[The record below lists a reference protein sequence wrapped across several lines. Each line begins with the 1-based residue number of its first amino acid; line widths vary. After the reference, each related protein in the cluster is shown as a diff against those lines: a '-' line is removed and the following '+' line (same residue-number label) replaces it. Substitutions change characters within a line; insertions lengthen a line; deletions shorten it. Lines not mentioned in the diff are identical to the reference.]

1 DDRSPHEAPWPPC
14 LDLGPLPQG
23 PAGRVA
29 LALAHQ
35 RPGLLLARH
44 PAPLLLCARA
54 GHRAPPPE
62 RGWLP
67 LARPPPLVGA
77 GAGRVVPGR
86 AGERRARGSAS
97 DPRGLP
103 GNLPLQGD
111 RQRRAPGRARAAAD
125 PGAGRP
131 ARRPDRPLLGRAP
144 GSGGPRLPGHRGPGH
159 ALRRHRQPRPSARRA
174 PSAPALPHPHPCAG
188 RGGKGDGA
196 RLRGRPDGSVPLMA
210 QAARKLR
217 RHLLGARG
225 RVVPPGDRGVRNPMD
240 VRMRRR
246 VETAAVLAVACIF
259 AYAAWVGLTQAPP
272 DREMGDVQRIM
283 YAHVPMVQ
291 MMLLA
296 GTILFVCSVLYLFR
310 ASWKTDALAEASA
323 ELALVFGAIGTTLG
337 SIWGRPTWGVY
348 WAWDPRLT
356 TVAILLVAL
365 AGYLALRRFVDDPER
380 RAVWAAVTAIVIA
393 VDVPI
398 IYFSVKWWKSLH
410 QVQSNPRT
418 VDPDMVHALRWN
430 IIAFFLLFIVFL
442 VARYR
447 IALAA
452 RMRETTVPEAGPGAR
467 QAVAS

>member
-1 DDRSPHEAPWPPC
+1 
-14 LDLGPLPQG
+14 
-23 PAGRVA
+23 
-29 LALAHQ
+29 
-35 RPGLLLARH
+35 
-44 PAPLLLCARA
+44 
-54 GHRAPPPE
+54 
-62 RGWLP
+62 
-67 LARPPPLVGA
+67 
-77 GAGRVVPGR
+77 
-86 AGERRARGSAS
+86 
-97 DPRGLP
+97 
-103 GNLPLQGD
+103 
-111 RQRRAPGRARAAAD
+111 
-125 PGAGRP
+125 
-131 ARRPDRPLLGRAP
+131 
-144 GSGGPRLPGHRGPGH
+144 
-159 ALRRHRQPRPSARRA
+159 
-174 PSAPALPHPHPCAG
+174 
-188 RGGKGDGA
+188 
-196 RLRGRPDGSVPLMA
+196 
-210 QAARKLR
+210 
-217 RHLLGARG
+217 
-225 RVVPPGDRGVRNPMD
+225 MD

-246 VETAAVLAVACIF
+246 VETAGVLAVACIF

-410 QVQSNPRT
+410 QVQSNPGT

-430 IIAFFLLFIVFL
+430 ITAFFLLFIVFL

>member
-1 DDRSPHEAPWPPC
+1 
-14 LDLGPLPQG
+14 
-23 PAGRVA
+23 
-29 LALAHQ
+29 
-35 RPGLLLARH
+35 
-44 PAPLLLCARA
+44 
-54 GHRAPPPE
+54 
-62 RGWLP
+62 
-67 LARPPPLVGA
+67 
-77 GAGRVVPGR
+77 
-86 AGERRARGSAS
+86 
-97 DPRGLP
+97 
-103 GNLPLQGD
+103 
-111 RQRRAPGRARAAAD
+111 
-125 PGAGRP
+125 
-131 ARRPDRPLLGRAP
+131 
-144 GSGGPRLPGHRGPGH
+144 
-159 ALRRHRQPRPSARRA
+159 
-174 PSAPALPHPHPCAG
+174 
-188 RGGKGDGA
+188 
-196 RLRGRPDGSVPLMA
+196 
-210 QAARKLR
+210 
-217 RHLLGARG
+217 
-225 RVVPPGDRGVRNPMD
+225 MD
-240 VRMRRR
+240 VRMRRGL
-246 VETAAVLAVACIF
+246 ETAAMLAVACIV
-259 AYAAWVGLTQAPP
+259 AYAAWVGLAQAPP

-323 ELALVFGAIGTTLG
+323 ELALVYGAIGTTLG
-337 SIWGRPTWGVY
+337 AIWGRPTWGVY

-430 IIAFFLLFIVFL
+430 ITAFFLLFIVFL

-452 RMRETTVPEAGPGAR
+452 RMRETTVPETGPRVR

>member
-1 DDRSPHEAPWPPC
+1 
-14 LDLGPLPQG
+14 
-23 PAGRVA
+23 
-29 LALAHQ
+29 
-35 RPGLLLARH
+35 
-44 PAPLLLCARA
+44 
-54 GHRAPPPE
+54 
-62 RGWLP
+62 
-67 LARPPPLVGA
+67 
-77 GAGRVVPGR
+77 
-86 AGERRARGSAS
+86 
-97 DPRGLP
+97 
-103 GNLPLQGD
+103 
-111 RQRRAPGRARAAAD
+111 
-125 PGAGRP
+125 
-131 ARRPDRPLLGRAP
+131 
-144 GSGGPRLPGHRGPGH
+144 
-159 ALRRHRQPRPSARRA
+159 
-174 PSAPALPHPHPCAG
+174 
-188 RGGKGDGA
+188 
-196 RLRGRPDGSVPLMA
+196 
-210 QAARKLR
+210 
-217 RHLLGARG
+217 
-225 RVVPPGDRGVRNPMD
+225 
-240 VRMRRR
+240 MRRQLK
-246 VETAAVLAVACIF
+246 TAAVLAVACIF
-259 AYAAWVGLTQAPP
+259 GYAAWVALAVAPP

-365 AGYLALRRFVDDPER
+365 AGYMALRCFVDDPER

-418 VDPDMVHALRWN
+418 VDPQMVHALRWN
-430 IIAFFLLFIVFL
+430 ISAFFLVFIVFL

-452 RMRETTVPEAGPGAR
+452 RMRETTVPEAVQGAR
-467 QAVAS
+467 QVVVS